1 MTWLYTTYIYIYTFT
16 VWHVFELDTHKRPC
30 MVGYCLIPDGC
41 TETSSLWAGGI
52 SRCDWCD
59 WLKGHGVGI
68 GQNTC
73 TPQPCNLHKSLMIF
87 LFRWNM
93 LPSWQPTCPNA
104 ISKIWRWFPFPKMG
118 YVSYDIDLWFVKWE
132 GNLDMLHAE
141 STFYNHP
148 PWNEQSAPENGW
160 LEDEFPFGTAYFQ
173 RRNVSFR
180 EGSKIMQNLCLGITG
195 TLSAW
200 FVDVKPRSCFPLCL
214 PFFISRPILHEYFHH
229 VTHTPWICRTQQ
241 TTCDQDVG
249 LVFDLFVMVN
259 LITKTMVQKVVFFG
273 VLTFASRRGVCSPT
287 TKPTYILSCAMFFF
301 HLRYQHICW
310 WTINN

>member
-1 MTWLYTTYIYIYTFT
+1 MTIYYVYIYIYTFT

-73 TPQPCNLHKSLMIF
+73 TPQPCSLHKSLMIF

-132 GNLDMLHAE
+132 GNLDMLHAG
-141 STFYNHP
+141 STCYNHP

-180 EGSKIMQNLCLGITG
+180 EGSKIMLYVWESQGHCPHGLWMLNPGL
-195 TLSAW
+195 AFP
-200 FVDVKPRSCFPLCL
+200 FVYLFSYRDPFYMNIFTMLHTHHEFVEPNKP
-214 PFFISRPILHEYFHH
+214 H
-229 VTHTPWICRTQQ
+229 VIRMW
-241 TTCDQDVG
+241 
-249 LVFDLFVMVN
+249 DLF
-259 LITKTMVQKVVFFG
+259 LICLLWST
-273 VLTFASRRGVCSPT
+273 
-287 TKPTYILSCAMFFF
+287 
-301 HLRYQHICW
+301 W
-310 WTINN
+310 